1 MTGPRR
7 WAQSLY
13 LLLAGIILLGIL
25 VEGLIIGPRL
35 FGVTSAGLG
44 LHLDVGALLLLVT
57 LPLPVVALLARFS
70 GAIVGASA
78 LLFLLVLLQVTSGGL
93 GMQPYGVAILAAIH
107 PVSAMLM
114 AGLSMLL
121 LVFGWRERRR
131 RTTEPGV

>member
-1 MTGPRR
+1 MTRPLR
-7 WAQSLY
+7 WARNLHP
-13 LLLAGIILLGIL
+13 LLAGVTLLGTL

-35 FGVTSAGLG
+35 FGVTSAGLA
-44 LHLDVGALLLLVT
+44 LHLDIGALLLLVT

-70 GAIVGASA
+70 GAMVGASA
-78 LLFLLVLLQVTSGGL
+78 LPFLLVLLQVTSGGL
-93 GMQPYGVAILAAIH
+93 GMQPYGVAVLAAIH

-131 RTTEPGV
+131 PRTEPGA